1 MIVTI
6 FYFIKSIKSVFVLVQ
21 CNTSLS
27 KNYGCS
33 FSNCSLCDKLNL
45 REKNMVV

>member
-6 FYFIKSIKSVFVLVQ
+6 CYFLKSVKPVFIFVQ

-27 KNYGCS
+27 KNYVAH
-33 FSNCSLCDKLNL
+33 LIT
-45 REKNMVV
+45 VVYVIA